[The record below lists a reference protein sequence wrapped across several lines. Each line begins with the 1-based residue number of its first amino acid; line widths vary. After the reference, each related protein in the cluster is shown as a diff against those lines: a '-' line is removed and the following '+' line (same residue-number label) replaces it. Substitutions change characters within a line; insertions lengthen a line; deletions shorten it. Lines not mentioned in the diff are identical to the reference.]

1 MSNVGFN
8 GRHLKILK
16 DGTPIAAV
24 RTKTMALGR
33 TPIDV
38 TNDDS
43 DGYQILLPAPGMR
56 SANISVEGVATTA
69 NYQVFLADW
78 QAEGFLDVTVE
89 NPDGTIMEAE
99 HGFFLG
105 NIEFSGEHDGYVAF
119 TAELQSSGPVSISS

>member
-1 MSNVGFN
+1 MSVVGYN

-16 DGTPIAAV
+16 DGVAIAAV

-56 SANISVEGVATTA
+56 SANISVEGVATVN
-69 NYQVFLADW
+69 NYQAFLADW
-78 QAEGFLDVTVE
+78 EADAFLDVTVQH
-89 NPDGTIMEAE
+89 PDGTSMEAE

-105 NIEFSGEHDGYVAF
+105 NIEMSGEHDGYVAF
-119 TAELQSSGPVSISS
+119 TAELQSSGPVNAST